1 MWFSRTFERRHSQ
14 TETEL
19 RPAPIVP
26 FRYIQNICGGVQR
39 TSWRRLVCRKINH
52 SVRPVPSS
60 APVLPPCLWETQT
73 PFIQISPC
81 TAQSWLSPLYCVS
94 VCALFLR
101 SKATIIVASC
111 PLNECTARAMRCCR
125 IVFVWTLT
133 VQLSDSRVTSKFN
146 VPIVNQR

>member
-1 MWFSRTFERRHSQ
+1 MPEVLGTMWFSRTFERCHSQ

-39 TSWRRLVCRKINH
+39 TSWRRLVCGKINH

-60 APVLPPCLWETQT
+60 APVLAPCLWETQT

-81 TAQSWLSPLYCVS
+81 TAQSWLSQLYCVS

-111 PLNECTARAMRCCR
+111 PLNECTRKSY
-125 IVFVWTLT
+125 VV
-133 VQLSDSRVTSKFN
+133 LSNCVCMDSYCAAQWFTSYLK
-146 VPIVNQR
+146 V